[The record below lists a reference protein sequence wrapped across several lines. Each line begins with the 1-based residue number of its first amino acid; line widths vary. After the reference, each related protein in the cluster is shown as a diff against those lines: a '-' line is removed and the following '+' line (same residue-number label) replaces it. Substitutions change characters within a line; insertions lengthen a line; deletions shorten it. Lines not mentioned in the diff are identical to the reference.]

1 MKPNPVFEVKPFY
14 GGWYIVK
21 DGNAHR
27 VAYPTKAKAE
37 QTIAKMKEGL
47 IRFVKHE

>member
-1 MKPNPVFEVKPFY
+1 MFEVKPFY

-27 VAYPTKAKAE
+27 VAYPTKLKAE
-37 QTIAKMKEGL
+37 QTILKMKEGL